1 MQLNKLFYHYCSG
14 LAKKGL
20 LKTNLVTRGLVLGCL
35 LAATGASAES
45 KLELEETEITGARE
59 LPKILYIVPWK
70 KAAPDPRPLPM
81 RSLINEALTPIDMD
95 VFRRQVR
102 YHEMTQPS
110 PEEAPPQ
117 Q

>member
-1 MQLNKLFYHYCSG
+1 MS
-14 LAKKGL
+14 A
-20 LKTNLVTRGLVLGCL
+20 RGLVLSCL
-35 LAATGASAES
+35 LAQFLVMAAASAES
-45 KLELEETEITGARE
+45 TLELDETEITGARE

-81 RSLINEALTPIDMD
+81 KSLIDEALAPIDMD

-110 PEEAPPQ
+110 P
-117 Q
+117 